1 MQPPLLSFSGD
12 VYFPL
17 HRAQCRC
24 IKSKE
29 QDEGLFHSCVL
40 KGKVAGKSKPLF
52 AAYIEA
58 TADDTLISGILHI
71 WLPSSIE

>member
-12 VYFPL
+12 ICFSL
-17 HRAQCRC
+17 HRAQYMC

-29 QDEGLFHSCVL
+29 RDEGIFHSCVL
-40 KGKVAGKSKPLF
+40 KGKVVGKSKPLF

-58 TADDTLISGILHI
+58 DDTLISGILHM